1 MTRVL
6 LAIHRDEA
14 RSVSRISLATRALDR
29 IWASLDEATT
39 HFGKLSKQKYEPGF
53 SPEEG
58 DVLDLK
64 FELPVA
70 LDRCKKS
77 VPQDVPVLTE
87 EKLEEWPL
95 AALVFLETGD
105 TASYRFQTIDSRNML
120 EPDHN
125 VVLFNPNGFELSS
138 QTGIALSER
147 VDAIFE
153 NGHLYF
159 TSELTVNR
167 FLDIAEYFREATD
180 KEIDSLFT
188 DKLFAPV
195 DVKVLKK
202 IASSNVR
209 RKFRAVMQ
217 HKKLPTAKEVLEI
230 AKRIGA
236 EIEIVKGAV
245 VVPTDAKRLTTFAR
259 ILNDDFLETMDDRK
273 ELYMSSSKKPIH

>member
-14 RSVSRISLATRALDR
+14 RSVSRISLATRSLDR
-29 IWASLDEATT
+29 IWASLDESTT
-39 HFGKLSKQKYEPGF
+39 RFRKLSKQKYAPAF
-53 SPEEG
+53 SPEDG

-70 LDRCKKS
+70 LGRCAKS

-87 EKLEEWPL
+87 TKLEEWPL
-95 AALVFLETGD
+95 AALAFLDTGD
-105 TASYRFQTIDSRNML
+105 DATYRFQTIDSRNML
-120 EPDHN
+120 AADRN

-153 NGHLYF
+153 KGHLYF
-159 TSELTVNR
+159 TSELSVNR

-180 KEIDSLFT
+180 KEIDSLFS
-188 DKLFAPV
+188 DKLFVPV
-195 DVKVLKK
+195 DVKRIKK

-209 RKFRAVMQ
+209 RKLRAVMQ
-217 HKKLPTAKEVLEI
+217 RKRLPTAKEISAI
-230 AKRIGA
+230 AERIGA
-236 EIEIVKGAV
+236 EIEIVKGAL
-245 VVPTDAKRLTTFAR
+245 VVPTDARRLTTFAR
-259 ILNDDFLETMDDRK
+259 ILNDDFLETMDERK
-273 ELYMSSSKKPIH
+273 ALYMSSSKRPVR